1 VIRCAR
7 QPDPVRLTVS
17 DHPAVLVVIPT
28 YNERDNLPLIAEAV
42 LSRGNYRLLVVDDG
56 SPDGTGALAD
66 ALAGTSGGRLEVLH
80 RTGQRGL
87 GRSYVEG
94 FGQAISRPVD
104 VVCQMDADFSH
115 DPDELPRLVDAARD
129 HDLVIGSRY
138 VPGGRVVNWPLHR
151 VVLSTLANRYIQ
163 AALRL
168 AVRDSTAGF
177 RCWRRDALARM
188 PLSHIE
194 SDGYAFQIEMAW
206 EAARRGFRIAEVPI
220 SFVERRRGQSKMS
233 WAIVF
238 EALGLPWRLR
248 RRAA

>member
-1 VIRCAR
+1 MIRCALR
-7 QPDPVRLTVS
+7 AESCDPVS
-17 DHPAVLVVIPT
+17 DLPAVLVVVPT
-28 YNERDNLPLIAEAV
+28 YNERDNLPLIVEAV
-42 LSRGNYRLLVVDDG
+42 LAREAYRMLVVDDG

-66 ALAGTSGGRLEVLH
+66 SLAAKSNGRLRVLH
-80 RTGQRGL
+80 RTGPRGL

-94 FGQAISRPVD
+94 FTRALAEPVD

-115 DPDELPRLVDAARD
+115 DPAILPVLVETVRD

-138 VPGGRVVNWPLHR
+138 VPGGRVVNWPFHR
-151 VVLSTLANRYIQ
+151 AALSTAANWYIRV
-163 AALRL
+163 ALGLR
-168 AVRDSTAGF
+168 VRDSTAGF

-188 PLSHIE
+188 PLPQIE

-206 EAARRGFRIAEVPI
+206 EAARRGLRIAEVPI

-248 RRAA
+248 RRAG